1 MKDFQRYLNNNISN
15 KEHIQEVI
23 NYINDQMG
31 LFQNIQQNIV
41 SHNNKDFFVNLM
53 INYIDNKYKN
63 LKNDLFEKDWEM
75 LIRIHYS
82 GDFYNEE
89 YFDKWVQ
96 ITDYFANSDY
106 GNLYFMAYTKEI
118 KTIEKY
124 LQSKQRNLDNLN
136 MKILFSVMENSTPQ
150 NNTSINE
157 LNVYNNLKKL
167 SNKLSKYIVY
177 ANKASVPN
185 NLFKCN
191 LYAGGKCSDCLK
203 CYKPCFNNDIGA
215 VVHK

>member
-1 MKDFQRYLNNNISN
+1 MKHFQRYLNNNISN

-23 NYINDQMG
+23 NYINDQRG

-191 LYAGGKCSDCLK
+191 LYAGGKYSDCLK

-215 VVHK
+215 VVFK